1 MASNKKNGTLRL
13 GLIKRKEHFRGF
25 QVFNFDLQT
34 KSKTRKYR
42 KGFVCFKF

>member
-25 QVFNFDLQT
+25 QVFNLALQT
-34 KSKTRKYR
+34 KLKTRKSR